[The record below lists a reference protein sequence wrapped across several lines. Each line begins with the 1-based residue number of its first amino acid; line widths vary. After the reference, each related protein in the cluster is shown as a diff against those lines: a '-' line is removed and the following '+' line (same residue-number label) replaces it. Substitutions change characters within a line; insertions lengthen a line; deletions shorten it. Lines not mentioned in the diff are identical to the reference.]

1 MPTRS
6 ERLLLLLPLALVLL
20 PFLIAPALFGFFASF
35 TNYAP
40 GQLNVRAVG
49 LANYA
54 NMARDTSFV
63 SSWRNIVVF
72 TLISV
77 PAELALG
84 IGVAYLLREPFPG
97 RGLVR
102 VVLLIPWLVSP
113 IANGVM
119 WHFLLNLQW
128 GMLNYGAAWLGLATL
143 PSPLG
148 STALALPTTI
158 FTDVWRKF
166 PLAGFLLLP
175 GLLAIPSEQW
185 EYATLEGASVLSRI
199 RNIAL
204 PWLRPLLL
212 VVALLLIGDS
222 LGTFDSILVLTGGGP
237 GSATYTPALFSYLQA
252 FQYFNWPI
260 GSASA
265 WFIVLCIL
273 LVGIVYLRLVRPEAR

>member
-1 MPTRS
+1 MPTRG
-6 ERLLLLLPLALVLL
+6 ERLALLAPLALVLL
-20 PFLIAPALFGFFASF
+20 PFLIGPALFGFFASF

-40 GQLNVRAVG
+40 GQLNLKAVG

-54 NMARDTSFV
+54 NMARESSFG

-77 PAELALG
+77 PVELALG
-84 IGVAYLLREPFPG
+84 LGVAYLLREPFHG
-97 RGLVR
+97 RALVR

-128 GMLNYGAAWLGLATL
+128 GMLNFGAAWLGMPTL
-143 PSPLG
+143 PSPLA
-148 STALALPTTI
+148 STALALPTAVL
-158 FTDVWRKF
+158 TDIWRKF
-166 PLAGFLLLP
+166 PLASFLLLP

-185 EYATLEGASVLSRI
+185 EYATVEGASVLSRI

-212 VVALLLIGDS
+212 VVGLLLIGDS
-222 LGTFDSILVLTGGGP
+222 LGTFDGILVLTGGGP
-237 GSATYTPALFSYLQA
+237 GSATYTPALFSYQQA

-265 WFIVLCIL
+265 WFIVIGVL
-273 LVGIVYLRLVRPEAR
+273 LVGVVYLRLVRPEAA